1 MIAAILLLQTAA
13 AVPTVGDT
21 IWLARTVAVPDGYA
35 VRAPTDSLTGP
46 IELLGPPQLV
56 TQQGTVLIRYPAVA
70 WEPGRHTAALPGPVL
85 IAPDGTADSVPPFEV
100 TVSVRSVLPQARA
113 ESLPV
118 QPPTGLVR
126 RSSSTPV
133 PLLVAM
139 LLAVALLAPLH
150 WWWRRRGPR
159 VPVETPAADTSG
171 VPFARW
177 AEAGEQRAVLAAA
190 ATVLRTV
197 ITGAVPEARPGLDTT
212 AVLAVLS
219 ERRPDLPL
227 AEVEQILRELDS
239 ARFAPAAV
247 GDAADVARRAAAL
260 AERIASER
268 GVAAESEAVPA

>member
-13 AVPTVGDT
+13 AVPSVGDT
-21 IWLARTVAVPDGYA
+21 IWLARTVVVPDGYT
-35 VRAPTDSLTGP
+35 VRPPADSLSGA
-46 IELLGPPQLV
+46 IELLGPPQMV

-70 WEPGRHTAALPGPVL
+70 WEPGRHAVALPGPVL
-85 IAPDGTADSVPPFEV
+85 IAPDGTADSVAPFEV
-100 TVSVRSVLPQARA
+100 TVAVRSVLPQART

-118 QPPTGLVR
+118 QPPTGLVG
-126 RSSSTPV
+126 RSRSTPV
-133 PLLVAM
+133 PLLVAL
-139 LLAVALLAPLH
+139 LLAAVLLAPLH

-159 VPVETPAADTSG
+159 VPVEPPATDSSG

-190 ATVLRTV
+190 AAVLRTV

-212 AVLAVLS
+212 AVLAVLA

-227 AEVEQILRELDS
+227 AEIEQVLRELDG

-260 AERIASER
+260 AERIASSSA
-268 GVAAESEAVPA
+268 VSPSEAVTA